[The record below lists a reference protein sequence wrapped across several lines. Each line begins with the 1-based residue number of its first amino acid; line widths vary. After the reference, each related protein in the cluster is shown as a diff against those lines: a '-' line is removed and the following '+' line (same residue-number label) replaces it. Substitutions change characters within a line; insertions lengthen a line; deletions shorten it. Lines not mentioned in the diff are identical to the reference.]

1 MESKYEYSVNEVQAV
16 YTDQEILEFRFNPL
30 IEALPQPISEDDSM
44 GAFTIRAPYDPSDR
58 TKSYCTRMK
67 MTQRIIDSHVPSS
80 FDMCLFNGIERC
92 IMWGLEDRNPLKKEY
107 ARTLTRLYRENGGSS
122 INYFGGYHAK
132 VQGFA
137 VIGVS
142 GVGKT
147 TTTEAILR
155 HYPQVIHHTM
165 YRGIPLSMTQ
175 IVWLKLDCPKDGS
188 LKSLCSVFFEQ
199 VDKLAGTD
207 YTRQYSKRST
217 LDAMQLGMER
227 VCTRFSIGILV
238 IDEIQHLKAAK
249 EAHASE
255 TALNFLVS
263 LTNTIGIPVIMIG
276 TPGALSILQNSF
288 QQAKRGSGQGSFM
301 MGRLEKDKASWTN
314 YLSILWTLQYTR
326 QAVPLTKEMSDAMYY
341 ESQGIPFVASHL
353 YKLVQEDAIETRREV
368 FTVSDLHRV
377 ANRRLG
383 LTKPLRDAMRRGE
396 DIDLEA
402 VERTIADTKLES
414 QSPKPEPG
422 LQEQSSTEKQT
433 TVQCDAVQRLAGI
446 GIKAGEAAESV
457 ILAIKELGEDAP
469 AELVAQLAARLYYTG
484 ETEKASKKKPKKDV
498 PTGYDNLA
506 SKGMIAAEAL

>member
-1 MESKYEYSVNEVQAV
+1 
-16 YTDQEILEFRFNPL
+16 
-30 IEALPQPISEDDSM
+30 
-44 GAFTIRAPYDPSDR
+44 
-58 TKSYCTRMK
+58 

-107 ARTLTRLYRENGGSS
+107 AKTLTKLYQENGGSS

-147 TTTEAILR
+147 
-155 HYPQVIHHTM
+155 
-165 YRGIPLSMTQ
+165 LSMTQ

-227 VCTRFSIGILV
+227 VCTRFSIGVLV
-238 IDEIQHLKAAK
+238 IDEIQHLKVAK

-263 LTNTIGIPVIMIG
+263 LTNTIGIPV
-276 TPGALSILQNSF
+276 
-288 QQAKRGSGQGSFM
+288 GQGSFM

-422 LQEQSSTEKQT
+422 LQEQSSTEKQA